1 MILFE
6 PNSTDH
12 CYSINIFIWI
22 CKMFCRS
29 REFGKSEVFI
39 VGTFHI
45 QCGKRFIKH
54 GCIQRIF
61 FNSCCYSYHLQVS
74 VSNFELS
81 SLFWFFF
88 VTRLGG
94 QIQIQVH
101 EAWWG
106 RVKIFSTS
114 LALCEGNAQ
123 MRKFVFCFFL
133 DERLN
138 KLLNKQLSYQWFQ
151 TPLNSCDVIVIV
163 WNYNDIYNTKCSV
176 SPIP

>member
-1 MILFE
+1 MVGQSVPLFEEVVYNLWFMILFE

-61 FNSCCYSYHLQVS
+61 FNSCCYSFHLQFQFRT
-74 VSNFELS
+74 SNCLISFD
-81 SLFWFFF
+81 FF
-88 VTRLGG
+88 LL
-94 QIQIQVH
+94 
-101 EAWWG
+101 
-106 RVKIFSTS
+106 
-114 LALCEGNAQ
+114 LALAAKYKYKYMKHDEVMWKYFPRHWPFVKG
-123 MRKFVFCFFL
+123 MRKCANLFFCFFSM
-133 DERLN
+133 N
-138 KLLNKQLSYQWFQ
+138 AWTNCW
-151 TPLNSCDVIVIV
+151 TNSWVTSDFRRH
-163 WNYNDIYNTKCSV
+163 
-176 SPIP
+176 